1 MKLGLICDGEPG
13 LGACQRLGRALAH
26 AGAAVTLI
34 SAAPPANR
42 PGTPAGETN
51 DSLGWLPLAPLAAA
65 TSDLV
70 QGFDALGVFLEGSA
84 LTAFRSAHQQAAE
97 LRGQPPC
104 LLFTGPLRPLCGDAL
119 MADLL
124 PRLGYDLI
132 AVQGEAQRQELDWLL
147 RSCGRRGQAQ
157 VMLGLWCLPTEP
169 IGHATPQDPVLLV
182 LDDAQVPPSPFAN
195 GVLYQRLRSIA
206 LETPSWQV
214 RLQPDAPLPPDP
226 SDWPETSLLW
236 HGLQDR
242 QRPANLQLGEGDDL
256 PLALMQ
262 ASACLGIGS
271 SWLITA
277 MVWGKPTVVLGDY
290 GIRTEFNGP
299 LFFGSGCMA
308 RLADC
313 LPLERLRER
322 PAVNAAWLDARGWG
336 IADGPARLL
345 RQLEALRP

>member
-1 MKLGLICDGEPG
+1 MRLGLICDGEPG
-13 LGACQRLGRALAH
+13 LTACQRLGRALAH
-26 AGAAVTLI
+26 EGAAVTLI
-34 SAAPPANR
+34 STAPPGGR
-42 PGTPAGETN
+42 PTAAGDTSEQA
-51 DSLGWLPLAPLAAA
+51 LGWLPLAPLAAA

-70 QGFDALGVFLEGSA
+70 QGLDALGVFLEGSA
-84 LTAFRSAHQQAAE
+84 LQEFRAAHRQAAA
-97 LRGQPPC
+97 LRGQSPC
-104 LLFTGPLRPLCGDAL
+104 LLFTGPVRPLCGDAL

-132 AVQGEAQRQELDWLL
+132 AVQGEAQRQELEWLL
-147 RSCGRRGQAQ
+147 RSCGRSGQAHTL
-157 VMLGLWCLPTEP
+157 LGLWCLATEP
-169 IGHATPQDPVLLV
+169 IGCATTPDPVLLV
-182 LDDAQVPPSPFAN
+182 LDEAQVPPSPFAN
-195 GVLYQRLRSIA
+195 GILYQRLRSIA

-214 RLQPDAPLPPDP
+214 RLQPDAPLPADP
-226 SDWPETSLLW
+226 ADWPETSLLW

-262 ASACLGIGS
+262 ATACLGIGS

-299 LFFGSGCMA
+299 FFFGSGCMA

-313 LPLERLRER
+313 LPLERLWER
-322 PAVNAAWLDARGWG
+322 PAVNAEWLAARGWA

-345 RQLEALRP
+345 RRLAELRP